1 MSENGSACALDTLLH
16 RWNGSI
22 TSSSPGVTSLQHIQ
36 AIKAKSEAEQKRKEK
51 KAEMARPTR
60 PAHNPN
66 LGSVAPR
73 PPQQEERQPAGK
85 SLASDGASCSLL
97 RA

>member
-1 MSENGSACALDTLLH
+1 MCENGSACALDMLLH

-22 TSSSPGVTSLQHIQ
+22 TVSSPGVTPLQHIQ

-60 PAHNPN
+60 PAQNPK
-66 LGSVAPR
+66 LGPVAPR
-73 PPQQEERQPAGK
+73 PPQQGERQPAGK
-85 SLASDGASCSLL
+85 SLACDGASCALL
-97 RA
+97 SA

>member
-1 MSENGSACALDTLLH
+1 MSENGSACALDALLH

-51 KAEMARPTR
+51 KAEMARPT
-60 PAHNPN
+60 PPPPTWALLLLAHRSKKN
-66 LGSVAPR
+66 G
-73 PPQQEERQPAGK
+73 
-85 SLASDGASCSLL
+85 SLL
-97 RA
+97 VSLLQVMVPVVPS